1 MFTFNGVHEEHVT
14 YEVKSKKALHVLDL
28 KKAREIHQG
37 FIWLR
42 SFENGKEVAVK
53 HYPEHCYYEGKIRG
67 IKDSNV
73 FISTCSGGLIGTI
86 DDGKSSYDILPQAN
100 GNGHSFHNVNDL
112 VKKTLKKLKKKDEI
126 NNKQEK
132 NIKKRISR
140 SISSSVGPIEL
151 VDVEPQYLSYIT
163 KNETLFVEMFV
174 SCDHRMLPTYNNNHY
189 LLIERVLNAYAQVD
203 KHYPENCYYE
213 GKIRGI
219 KDSNVFISTCSGGLI
234 GTIDNGKSRY
244 DIMPQVN
251 GNGHNFH
258 NVNDLV
264 KKTLKQ
270 LKKKVETNIKQEK
283 SYKKKR
289 SISFSVGTVDLVNV
303 EPQYLPYIT
312 KNETL
317 YVEMFVSCD
326 HRMLP
331 TYNNNRSL
339 LIERVLNA
347 YAQVDK
353 AYQAINVRI
362 VVVAIDI
369 QENQPAFTRFT
380 TGGAELRSFRDY
392 VNNVIKKTSSFKD
405 VDFDDAMFLSH
416 EGWTDCA
423 GMAWV
428 NSMCSENAN
437 SVNAW
442 DYNSISGPIV
452 VLGHEFGHNMGFSHD
467 EDTCKCL
474 TNRGCFMGGEK
485 SSRPGF
491 SNCSMEMFKKNG
503 YPCFT
508 DYPSAPMTK
517 LCGNGVS
524 EENEECDCGTEEMCK
539 RNGDNCCEPNNCVL
553 KPSAQCSY
561 VKNPECCQ
569 PSCLFRKQGTLC
581 RKAVG
586 ECDLPEFCEGDR
598 AICPNDKTLRNGI
611 PCGNF
616 VKFFVGPTGD
626 SWRAISR
633 LSPPI
638 ISRYLKILPKQWNV
652 EGSACFKAD
661 VRGCPAVQDYVNLPT
676 SITSAELYYHSPFCI
691 TPSIN
696 SCSENVL
703 DGTIIKY
710 IDRDTRSGHCEHDYM
725 KFLFAAD
732 GTITHDC
739 SKKKVC
745 IDTNFNLILRT
756 DCFGETPRFQLT
768 KEKSLQHIQSQ
779 KCVRCTAP
787 GGSWPTHDV
796 AAGIDNGSG
805 ETCISTYDRRVI
817 VINILDC
824 NVPLGMSNKAL
835 HESAYTASSAYSDKY
850 APFNVIVTS
859 DGWCPKVSS
868 GSWIQIDFGK
878 NVRIATVEMQKTYW
892 DRTTGY
898 SLQYSADNITWLDY
912 LESDPDAK
920 KNLESYCFSGSCTPS
935 LIQQCQTLWESD
947 ALVASDSCWNN
958 LNTIQNGFGTCDST
972 KNTSCLTNNI
982 KCGQLQCYAKQAKSI
997 RQPDYGKYY
1006 KQFTYDNQNCSGASI
1021 TESAKG
1027 KLGMVLEGTK
1037 CGVNKFC
1044 YNTACGSTVEH
1055 GFSTCPIVDGKECS
1069 GNGGCASDGT
1079 CVCNDGYTP
1088 ADNCEKKLSPIN
1100 GAWTSWSVFTKC
1112 SKGCDGGIQQRYRFC
1127 SSPKYGGNDCIGVSA
1142 EEQPCNTQSC
1152 PVAESCLA
1160 IKGLLEKQGQPLY
1173 DGIYTIKPTPIL
1185 TLNVYCDM
1193 TRDGGGWTLIVSS
1206 HSNSWDDKNVWL
1218 RNIDKPDLF
1227 NDYSIFKYANELKTS
1242 YKIQDDTFNY
1252 RLEANALGRWGGV
1265 FSAPAR
1271 YNISSTN
1278 AQQTNVEVLKKFDDW
1293 EFGTRS
1299 INKRLPYV
1307 SGYTITTSL
1316 DVSTNYWDS
1325 WGSLTDNQTGLYPS
1339 KWIRENMKMDYPEH
1353 VWYWIR
1359 EGTYLYPPSC
1369 LNLLFRGL
1377 SISNKFKSGIYEI
1390 EPTSGKVVKTYCDF
1404 DRYGGGWTLVA
1415 NVVTKDWSLEK
1426 INFTPLNQL
1435 FTADFSIAGLL
1446 ENMKLKDLSEKSY
1459 QIMLEANNMDSNG
1472 GIFSIP
1478 VEHNSL
1484 SCSKLYK
1491 TTLLK
1496 KFGTWNELVE
1506 NIAKY
1511 PLCIVSSEGF
1521 FMAANSLDVGDNYGV
1536 IAGSGKYMTSLENP
1550 SFVRLWIR
1558 EGGSRYSCNDLRVR
1572 GLVNGQLYKDGFY
1585 MLAENQPAY
1594 CDMTSTL
1601 NEAWTLLVT
1610 SASGGWTSDQVYSRN
1625 TGTPSLYEDF
1635 SILNKANT
1643 IKKLSNGRTIKY
1655 MLEGTARKRW
1665 GGIWE
1670 SSSAYLFNAAS
1681 CQPTKIINQ
1690 FDSWDNGS
1698 WWQGPY
1704 PCLPFL
1710 STDTTKDGL
1719 LITSTAEYGGVIISK
1734 NPKGLP
1740 SSWILNKNN
1749 NPGVIWYWLNENDC
1763 GSNYTPINGG
1773 LSPWSEW
1780 TSCSVFC
1787 GTGIQS
1793 SQRFCNNPLPKC
1805 GGKECDSVE
1814 MFREQSC
1821 VGNCFTTQIRSS
1833 GDIYCIEPEVGGCTV
1848 ADNTKLV
1855 FRPLSSFCNNEASSF
1870 VFNPKTGSLLHKCS
1884 GKLVCAKDGIKY
1896 SSPIVISSACKE
1908 LTPAS
1913 QVQRTLWKT
1922 YQMNSLCF
1930 DPNGGTLANGVNLI
1944 LWGGCRDTKQM
1955 FLMPGIVN
1963 GYVFVSLFNNIANL
1977 EALKVGKPMTTGFID
1992 NFDLP
1997 PYDISNSGIRMWAY
2011 FKAPQ
2016 SGFYYFMISCDD
2028 ICELMFTKDSNSAT
2042 KIAGCSSWTNRY
2054 EWNRFSEQ
2062 KSSPISLNVGFK
2074 YYLEVNLFNSGAS
2087 GHSAVGVVMPNGDV
2101 VAPISYDYLSEM

>member
-1 MFTFNGVHEEHVT
+1 MRVELCTQVWILIQVFLKALQECDAEIVFPKRHHDKRPQNDLSTSSKNGVHEDYAT

-42 SFENGKEVAVK
+42 SFQNGNEVAIK

-67 IKDSNV
+67 VKDSNV
-73 FISTCSGGLIGTI
+73 FISTCSGGLLGTV
-86 DDGKSSYDILPQAN
+86 DDGKSRYDIMPQAN
-100 GNGHSFHNVNDL
+100 GYGHNYRNVNDL
-112 VKKTLKKLKKKDEI
+112 VKKTL
-126 NNKQEK
+126 N
-132 NIKKRISR
+132 R
-140 SISSSVGPIEL
+140 
-151 VDVEPQYLSYIT
+151 
-163 KNETLFVEMFV
+163 
-174 SCDHRMLPTYNNNHY
+174 
-189 LLIERVLNAYAQVD
+189 
-203 KHYPENCYYE
+203 
-213 GKIRGI
+213 
-219 KDSNVFISTCSGGLI
+219 
-234 GTIDNGKSRY
+234 
-244 DIMPQVN
+244 
-251 GNGHNFH
+251 
-258 NVNDLV
+258 
-264 KKTLKQ
+264 
-270 LKKKVETNIKQEK
+270 LKKKVETSTKQEK
-283 SYKKKR
+283 SIKKR
-289 SISFSVGTVDLVNV
+289 RSITSSVRPIELVNV
-303 EPQYLPYIT
+303 ESQYRPYIT

-317 YVEMFVSCD
+317 YVEMLVSCD

-380 TGGAELRSFRDY
+380 TGGAELNSFRDY

-416 EGWTDCA
+416 KGWTDCA

-428 NSMCSENAN
+428 NSMCGGNAN

-442 DYNSISGPIV
+442 DYDSISGPTV

-467 EDTCKCL
+467 EGTCKCL
-474 TNRGCFMGGEK
+474 TKRGCFMGGEK

-491 SNCSMEMFKKNG
+491 SDCSMEMFKKNE
-503 YPCFT
+503 YPCLT
-508 DYPSAPMTK
+508 DYPSAPMTNA
-517 LCGNGVS
+517 CGNGIP
-524 EENEECDCGTEEMCK
+524 EGNEECDCGTLEMCK
-539 RNGDNCCEPNNCVL
+539 RNGDDCCEPNNCVL
-553 KPSAQCSY
+553 KAKAQCSY

-569 PSCLFRKQGTLC
+569 PTCLFRKQGTLC
-581 RKAVG
+581 RRATS
-586 ECDLPEFCEGDR
+586 ECDLPEFCEGDK
-598 AICPNDKTLRNGI
+598 ATCPNDKTLRNGI

-626 SWRAISR
+626 SSRAITK

-652 EGSACFKAD
+652 GGSACFKAD
-661 VRGCPAVQDYVNLPT
+661 VRGCPAVPDYVNLPT
-676 SITSAELYYHSPFCI
+676 SITSADLYYHSPFCI

-696 SCSENVL
+696 SCSDTVL

-732 GTITHDC
+732 GTLTHNC

-745 IDTNFNLILRT
+745 INTNFNLILRT
-756 DCFGETPRFQLT
+756 NCIGETPRFQLT
-768 KEKSLQHIQSQ
+768 KEKSLQHIQSK

-796 AAGIDNGSG
+796 AAGVDNGSG

-824 NVPLGMSNKAL
+824 DVPLGMSNKVL
-835 HESAYTASSAYSDKY
+835 QQSAYTASSVYSDKY
-850 APFNVIVTS
+850 KPFNVILSS
-859 DGWCPKVSS
+859 DGWCPKVDS

-898 SLQYSADNITWLDY
+898 SLKYSADNITWLEY
-912 LESDPDAK
+912 LESDADAK
-920 KNLESYCFSGSCTPS
+920 KNLESYCFSGSCTPT
-935 LIQQCQTLWESD
+935 LIQQCRSLWESD

-958 LNTIQNGFGTCDST
+958 LNTVRNGFGTCDSI
-972 KNTSCLTNNI
+972 KNTSCLTNNV
-982 KCGQLQCYAKQAKSI
+982 KCGQLQCYAKQVKPI

-1006 KQFTYDNQNCSGASI
+1006 KQFTYNNQNCSGASI
-1021 TESAKG
+1021 TESMQG
-1027 KLGMVLEGTK
+1027 KSGMVLEGTL

-1044 YNTACGSTVEH
+1044 YNTACRSAVEH
-1055 GFSTCPIVDGKECS
+1055 GFKTCPIVGGKECS
-1069 GNGGCASDGT
+1069 ENGGCASDGT
-1079 CVCNDGYTP
+1079 CVCNDGFTP

-1100 GAWTSWSVFTKC
+1100 GAWTSWSIFTKC
-1112 SKGCDGGIQQRYRFC
+1112 TKGCDGGIQQRYRFC
-1127 SSPKYGGNDCIGVSA
+1127 SSPKYGGNDCIGVSV
-1142 EEQPCNTQSC
+1142 EEKACNTQSC

-1173 DGIYTIKPTPIL
+1173 DGIYTIKPTPTL

-1218 RNIDKPDLF
+1218 RNLDKPDLF

-1252 RLEANALGRWGGV
+1252 RLEANAIGRWGGV
-1265 FSAPAR
+1265 FSAPAK

-1278 AQQTNVEVLKKFDDW
+1278 AQQTNVKILKKFDDW
-1293 EFGTRS
+1293 QFGGGS
-1299 INKRLPYV
+1299 IDQRLPYI
-1307 SGYTITTSL
+1307 SGFTITTSM
-1316 DVSTNYWDS
+1316 DVSTSYWDS
-1325 WGSLTDNQTGLYPS
+1325 WGSLTDNQPGLYPS

-1359 EGTYLYPPSC
+1359 EGTYSYPPSC

-1404 DRYGGGWTLVA
+1404 DRYGGGWTLLA

-1426 INFTPLNQL
+1426 IKSSPLSQL

-1446 ENMKLKDLSEKSY
+1446 ENIKLKDLSEKSY
-1459 QIMLEANNMDSNG
+1459 QIMLEANSMDSNG
-1472 GIFSIP
+1472 GVFSIP

-1484 SCSKLYK
+1484 LCSKFHK
-1491 TTLLK
+1491 PTLLK

-1511 PLCIVSSEGF
+1511 PLCIVSNKGF
-1521 FMAANSLDVGDNYGV
+1521 FMAANSLDVGDSYGI
-1536 IAGSGKYMTSLENP
+1536 IAGSGKYMTTLENP
-1550 SFVRLWIR
+1550 SFVRVWIR

-1572 GLVNGQLYKDGFY
+1572 GLVNGQLYKDGLY
-1585 MLAENQPAY
+1585 MLADNQPAY

-1610 SASGGWTSDQVYSRN
+1610 SVSGGWTSDQVYSRN

-1643 IKKLSNGRTIKY
+1643 IKKLSNGGTIKY

-1670 SSSAYLFNAAS
+1670 SSTAYLFNATS
-1681 CQPTKIINQ
+1681 CQPTKITNQ

-1734 NPKGLP
+1734 NPKNLP
-1740 SSWILNKNN
+1740 SSWILNANN

-1763 GSNYTPINGG
+1763 DSTYKPINGG

-1780 TSCSVFC
+1780 SSCSVFC
-1787 GTGIQS
+1787 GTGKRS
-1793 SQRFCNNPLPKC
+1793 SQRFCINPLPKC

-1821 VGNCFTTQIRSS
+1821 VGSCFTTQIRSF
-1833 GDIYCIEPEVGGCTV
+1833 GNIYCIEPEVGGCTV

-1855 FRPLSSFCNNEASSF
+1855 LRPLSSFCKNEASNF
-1870 VFNPKTGSLLHKCS
+1870 VYNPKTGSLLHKCS

-1896 SSPIVISSACKE
+1896 SSPIVISSTCKE
-1908 LTPAS
+1908 FTSAS
-1913 QVQRTLWKT
+1913 QIQRTLWQT
-1922 YQMNSLCF
+1922 NQMDSLCF

-1944 LWGGCRDTKQM
+1944 LWGGCKDTKQK
-1955 FLMPGIVN
+1955 FVMPGIVN
-1963 GYVFVSLFNNIANL
+1963 GSVSVSLFNNIANL
-1977 EALKVGKPMTTGFID
+1977 AALKTGKPITTGFID

-1997 PYDISNSGIRMWAY
+1997 PYDISNSGVRMWTY

-2016 SGFYYFMISCDD
+2016 SGLYYFMVSCDD
-2028 ICELMFTKDSNSAT
+2028 LCELLFTKDVTKSNLAT
-2042 KIAGCSSWTNRY
+2042 KIAGCTSYTNRY
-2054 EWNRFSEQ
+2054 AWNRFSEQ
-2062 KSSPISLNVGFK
+2062 KSSPISLNVGVK

-2087 GHSAVGVVMPNGDV
+2087 GHSAVGVIMPNGDV
-2101 VAPISYDYLSEM
+2101 VAPISYDYLSAK

>member
-1 MFTFNGVHEEHVT
+1 MGIYNPINFTINIFYFELCVTTRMRVEVCTLVWFLIQLFLKAFQECSAEIVFPKRRHDSRLQNDLSTSRKNGVHEEHVT

-42 SFENGKEVAVK
+42 SVENGKEVAIK

-67 IKDSNV
+67 VKDSNV
-73 FISTCSGGLIGTI
+73 FISTCSGGLVGTI
-86 DDGKSSYDILPQAN
+86 DDGKSRYDILPQVN
-100 GNGHSFHNVNDL
+100 GNGHNFHNVDDL
-112 VKKTLKKLKKKDEI
+112 VKKTLKQLKKKDEI
-126 NNKQEK
+126 STKQEK
-132 NIKKRISR
+132 NIKKRTSR
-140 SISSSVGPIEL
+140 SISFSVGPIEL
-151 VDVEPQYLSYIT
+151 VDVEPQYL
-163 KNETLFVEMFV
+163 
-174 SCDHRMLPTYNNNHY
+174 
-189 LLIERVLNAYAQVD
+189 
-203 KHYPENCYYE
+203 
-213 GKIRGI
+213 
-219 KDSNVFISTCSGGLI
+219 
-234 GTIDNGKSRY
+234 
-244 DIMPQVN
+244 
-251 GNGHNFH
+251 
-258 NVNDLV
+258 
-264 KKTLKQ
+264 
-270 LKKKVETNIKQEK
+270 
-283 SYKKKR
+283 
-289 SISFSVGTVDLVNV
+289 
-303 EPQYLPYIT
+303 PYIT
-312 KNETL
+312 RNKTL

-369 QENQPAFTRFT
+369 QENQPAFTRFP
-380 TGGAELRSFRDY
+380 TGGAELGSFREY
-392 VNNVIKKTSSFKD
+392 VNNVIKTTSSFKD

-416 EGWTDCA
+416 GGWSDSV

-428 NSMCSENAN
+428 NSMCSGNAR

-442 DYNSISGPIV
+442 DYTSISGPTVI
-452 VLGHEFGHNMGFSHD
+452 LGHEFGHNMGFNHD
-467 EDTCKCL
+467 EGTCNCL
-474 TNRGCFMGGEK
+474 TSRGCFMGGAK

-491 SNCSMEMFKKNG
+491 SNCSMEVFKRNE
-503 YPCFT
+503 YSCLT
-508 DYPSAPMTK
+508 DYPSDPMTNA
-517 LCGNGVS
+517 CGNGVR
-524 EENEECDCGTEEMCK
+524 EGNEECDCGTLEMCQK
-539 RNGDNCCEPNNCVL
+539 NGDDCCEPNNCVL
-553 KPSAQCSY
+553 KATAQCNY
-561 VKNPECCQ
+561 VINPECCQ

-581 RKAVG
+581 RGATS
-586 ECDLPEFCEGDR
+586 ECDLPEFCEGDK
-598 AICPNDKTLRNGI
+598 ATCPNDKILRNGI

-616 VKFFVGPTGD
+616 VKFFVGPTGG
-626 SWRAISR
+626 SSRAIAK

-638 ISRYLKILPKQWNV
+638 ISRYLRILPKQWNV
-652 EGSACFKAD
+652 GKTACFKAD
-661 VRGCPAVQDYVNLPT
+661 VRGCPAVPDYINLPT

-691 TPSIN
+691 TPSIT
-696 SCSENVL
+696 SCSETVL

-732 GTITHDC
+732 GTLTHDC

-756 DCFGETPRFQLT
+756 NCLGETPRFQLT
-768 KEKSLQHIQSQ
+768 KEKSLQHIQS
-779 KCVRCTAP
+779 KNCVGCSAP
-787 GGSWPTHDV
+787 GGSWPTHDY
-796 AAGIDNGSG
+796 AARIDNWPGD
-805 ETCISTYDRRVI
+805 TCTLTYDRKVI

-824 NVPLGMSNKAL
+824 DVPLGMSNRAL
-835 HESAYTASSAYSDKY
+835 QESAYTASSVYSDLFK
-850 APFNVIVTS
+850 PSNVILTNI
-859 DGWCPKVSS
+859 GWCPKISN
-868 GSWIQIDFGK
+868 GSWIQIDFGE
-878 NVRIATVEMQKTYW
+878 NVRIANVEMRPTNW

-898 SLQYSADNITWLDY
+898 SLQYSADNIVWVDY
-912 LESDPDAK
+912 LESDANEK

-935 LIQQCQTLWESD
+935 LKQQCRNLWESD

-972 KNTSCLTNNI
+972 KNTSCMTSNV
-982 KCGQLQCYAKQAKSI
+982 KCGQLQCYAKQAKPI
-997 RQPDYGKYY
+997 KKPDYGTDY
-1006 KQFTYDNQNCSGASI
+1006 KQFTYDNQICSGASI
-1021 TESAKG
+1021 TESVQG
-1027 KLGMVLEGTK
+1027 KSGMVLDGTI
-1037 CGVNKFC
+1037 CGENKFC
-1044 YNTACGSTVEH
+1044 YNAACRSADEH
-1055 GFSTCPIVDGKECS
+1055 GFMTCPIVGGKECS

-1100 GAWTSWSVFTKC
+1100 GAWTSWSVISKC
-1112 SKGCDGGIQQRYRFC
+1112 TKGCGGGIQQRYRFC
-1127 SSPKYGGNDCIGVSA
+1127 SSPKYGGNDCDGVYV
-1142 EEQPCNTQSC
+1142 EEQPCNTLSC

-1173 DGIYTIKPTPIL
+1173 DGIYTIKPTPTL

-1193 TRDGGGWTLIVSS
+1193 TRDGGGWTLVVSS
-1206 HSNSWDDKNVWL
+1206 HSNTWDDKNVWL

-1252 RLEANALGRWGGV
+1252 RLEANEFGRWGGV
-1265 FSAPAR
+1265 FSAPAK

-1278 AQQTNVEVLKKFDDW
+1278 AQQTKVKVLQKFDDW
-1293 EFGTRS
+1293 QFGSRS
-1299 INKRLPYV
+1299 IDQRLPYI

-1316 DVSTNYWDS
+1316 IVSTSAYDS
-1325 WGSLTDNQTGLYPS
+1325 WGSLTDNLPGLHPS
-1339 KWIRENMKMDYPEH
+1339 KWINEYMKMMFPEH

-1359 EGTYLYPPSC
+1359 EGTYSYPPSC

-1377 SISNKFKSGIYEI
+1377 SNSKKLESGVYEI

-1404 DRYGGGWTLVA
+1404 DRYGGGWTLLA

-1426 INFTPLNQL
+1426 IKDL
-1435 FTADFSIAGLL
+1435 AELL
-1446 ENMKLKDLSEKSY
+1446 ENMKIKDLSEKSY
-1459 QIMLEANNMDSNG
+1459 QIMLEANDRDSNG

-1491 TTLLK
+1491 PTLLK
-1496 KFGTWNELVE
+1496 KFGTWNESVE

-1511 PLCIVSSEGF
+1511 PLCIVSDKEFS
-1521 FMAANSLDVGDNYGV
+1521 MAANSLDVGDNYGV

-1550 SFVRLWIR
+1550 SFVQLWVR

-1572 GLVNGQLYKDGFY
+1572 GLVNGQLYKDGLY
-1585 MLAENQPAY
+1585 MLANNQPAY

-1610 SASGGWTSDQVYSRN
+1610 SVSNGWTSDQVYSRN
-1625 TGTPSLYEDF
+1625 AVAPSIYEDF

-1643 IKKLSNGRTIKY
+1643 IKKLSNSGTIKY
-1655 MLEGTARKRW
+1655 RLEGTASKRW

-1670 SSSAYLFNAAS
+1670 SSTAYLFNATS
-1681 CQPTKIINQ
+1681 CQPTKIIKQ

-1704 PCLPFL
+1704 PCLPYL
-1710 STDTTKDGL
+1710 STDATKDGL
-1719 LITSTAEYGGVIISK
+1719 LITGTADYGGAIISK
-1734 NPKGLP
+1734 NPKGFIP
-1740 SSWILNKNN
+1740 SRWIVNLND

-1763 GSNYTPINGG
+1763 DSNYKPINGG

-1787 GTGIQS
+1787 GTGKQS

-1821 VGNCFTTQIRSS
+1821 VGSCLTTQIRTF
-1833 GDIYCIEPEVGGCTV
+1833 GDIFCIEPEVGGCTV

-1855 FRPLSSFCNNEASSF
+1855 YRPVSSFCKNEASNF
-1870 VFNPKTGSLLHKCS
+1870 VYNPKTGSLLHKCS
-1884 GKLVCAKDGIKY
+1884 GKLVCAKDGIKNY
-1896 SSPIVISSACKE
+1896 SPIVISSTCKE
-1908 LTPAS
+1908 FTSAS
-1913 QVQRTLWKT
+1913 QIQRTPWQT
-1922 YQMNSLCF
+1922 NQMESLCF
-1930 DPNGGTLANGVNLI
+1930 EPNGGYIANGVFLN
-1944 LWGGCRDTKQM
+1944 LWGGCMSANQM
-1955 FLMPGIVN
+1955 FVMPGIVSS
-1963 GYVFVSLFNNIANL
+1963 VTVLLFNNIANL
-1977 EALKVGKPMTTGFID
+1977 AALKTGKPTQSGFVD

-1997 PYDISNSGIRMWAY
+1997 PIYISNSGIRMWTY
-2011 FKAPQ
+2011 FRAPH
-2016 SGFYYFMISCDD
+2016 SGFYYFMVSCDD
-2028 ICELMFTKDSNSAT
+2028 VCELKFTKDVTNLSSAA
-2042 KIAGCSSWTNRY
+2042 KIAGCSKLTNRY

-2062 KSSPISLNVGFK
+2062 KSSPISLNVGVK
-2074 YYLEVNLFNSGAS
+2074 YYLELNLVNGKDV
-2087 GHSAVGVVMPNGDV
+2087 GHSAVGVIMPNGDV
-2101 VAPISYDYLSEM
+2101 VAPITYDYLSAN